1 MVDEIKICQAQ
12 WNLFFKFCPQFNLK
26 RYIGHRKPAIIFLP
40 IFMVFN
46 VSHPTMIF
54 YLLYLLNTGSPPIA
68 LFFGSMRNPCYE
80 KFVL

>member
-40 IFMVFN
+40 TYFYGFQCVTPNDDILLTIFTQYVILEI
-46 VSHPTMIF
+46 S
-54 YLLYLLNTGSPPIA
+54 
-68 LFFGSMRNPCYE
+68 FFIW
-80 KFVL
+80 